1 MKPVNP
7 RVLLKRMEAAHRDT
21 RRHLDLVHRQI
32 ACRAERI
39 TITQKAKARHSSRK
53 RSGTRWCRNDQML
66 LQAHLDRLQFERC
79 LELDGL
85 AGKLARQEQAIDTL
99 RRKLGEEAGRR
110 VA

>member
-53 RSGTRWCRNDQML
+53 RSGT
-66 LQAHLDRLQFERC
+66 HLDRLQFERR

>member
-1 MKPVNP
+1 
-7 RVLLKRMEAAHRDT
+7 
-21 RRHLDLVHRQI
+21 
-32 ACRAERI
+32 
-39 TITQKAKARHSSRK
+39 
-53 RSGTRWCRNDQML
+53 ML
-66 LQAHLDRLQFERC
+66 LQAHLDRLQFERR